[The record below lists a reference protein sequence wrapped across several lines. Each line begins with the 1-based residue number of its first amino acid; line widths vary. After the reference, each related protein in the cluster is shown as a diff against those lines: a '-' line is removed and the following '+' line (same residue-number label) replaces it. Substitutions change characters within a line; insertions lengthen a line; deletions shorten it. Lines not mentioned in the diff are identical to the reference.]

1 MEGQSLATAMTGR
14 GISRRE
20 FAKSAVAIGGVS
32 ALAACLDRSSGGTV
46 PAGIDDPANL
56 PDRQHAWDDALATDD
71 AGNPQMPNHHV
82 LLLLDYTGDGAPTEA
97 HRTQVE
103 AALRSLE
110 RAYEWSNEGL
120 LFTLAYGPA
129 YFDRFDS
136 GPAGVDLPTPEAL
149 APFEDPEPDT
159 PDALLHLASDDER
172 VVLEAEEALKGTTD
186 TANDHEMDGSFDGVF
201 ETAARRTGFIGAGL
215 PAENQDVD
223 GIPDSEPVP
232 EDAPLFMG
240 FKSGFKRN
248 QASEDRVTIE
258 AGPFAGGST
267 AHLSFI
273 RLQLQQWYEQDSR
286 DQRVSKMFCPAH
298 AAEGKVEGVGENLG
312 TDSGI
317 DECPEDV
324 VESSRR
330 EGVVGH
336 AQKLSGAREENSPR
350 ILRRD
355 FDSTDGGEA
364 GVHFLSLQQS
374 IADFVETRRAM
385 NGTDVSE
392 NSAVGQRVNNG
403 ILQYMRVER
412 RGNYLLPPRSLR
424 ALPPADPTQ

>member
-1 MEGQSLATAMTGR
+1 MTGR

-20 FAKSAVAIGGVS
+20 FAKSAVAIGGAS
-32 ALAACLDRSSGGTV
+32 ALAACLDRGGGAV
-46 PAGIDDPANL
+46 PEGTDDPADL
-56 PDRQHAWDDALATDD
+56 PERQHAWDDALATDD
-71 AGNPQMPNHHV
+71 AGNPRMANHHV
-82 LLLLDYTGDGAPTEA
+82 LLLLDYAGEGAPSDA
-97 HRTQVE
+97 DRTQVE
-103 AALRSLE
+103 DALTTLE

-120 LFTLAYGPA
+120 LFTLAYSPA
-129 YFDRFDS
+129 YFDRFES
-136 GPAGVDLPTPEAL
+136 GPAGVDLPAPEAL

-172 VVLEAEEALKGTTD
+172 VVLEAEEALKGSRE
-186 TANDHEMDGSFDGVF
+186 TANDVEMAASFEGVF
-201 ETAARRTGFIGAGL
+201 EEVDRRTGFVGTGL
-215 PAENQDVD
+215 PAKNQDVD
-223 GIPDSEPVP
+223 GIPDSEPVS

-240 FKSGFKRN
+240 FKSGFKGN
-248 QASEDRVTIE
+248 QATEDRVTIGE
-258 AGPFAGGST
+258 GPFAGGST
-267 AHLSFI
+267 EHLSFI

-298 AAEGKVEGVGENLG
+298 AAEGKVEGTGENLG
-312 TDSGI
+312 TDSAI

-336 AQKLSGAREENSPR
+336 SQKLARARDGEDSPR

-364 GVHFLSLQQS
+364 GVHFLSLQGS
-374 IADFVETRRAM
+374 IADFVETRQAM

-424 ALPPADPTQ
+424 ALPPADPGQ

>member
-1 MEGQSLATAMTGR
+1 MTQR

-20 FAKSAVAIGGVS
+20 FAKSAVAIGGAS
-32 ALAACLDRSSGGTV
+32 ALAACLERGGGSV
-46 PAGIDDPANL
+46 PTGTSDPADL
-56 PDRQHAWDDALATDD
+56 PERQHAWDDVLATDD
-71 AGNPQMPNHHV
+71 AGNPRMPHHHV
-82 LLLLDYTGDGAPTEA
+82 LLLLDYAGDDTPSEA
-97 HRTQVE
+97 HRNTVDS
-103 AALRSLE
+103 AMTTLE

-120 LFTLAYGPA
+120 LHTLAYGPT
-129 YFDRFDS
+129 YFDQFGS
-136 GPAGVDLPTPEAL
+136 GPAGVELPEPEAL

-172 VVLEAEEALKGTTD
+172 VVLEAEEALTGARD
-186 TANDHEMDGSFDGVF
+186 TVNDRAMDASFEGVF
-201 ETAARRTGFIGAGL
+201 AVATRRTGFVGAGL

-232 EDAPLFMG
+232 DDAPLFMG
-240 FKSGFKRN
+240 FKSGFKGN
-248 QASEDRVTIE
+248 QASEERITIGE
-258 AGPFAGGST
+258 GPFAKGTTG
-267 AHLSFI
+267 HLSFI

-286 DQRVSKMFCPAH
+286 EQRVSKMFCPAH
-298 AAEGKVEGVGENLG
+298 AANGRVEGTGENLG
-312 TDSGI
+312 TDSAM

-324 VESSRR
+324 VESGRR

-336 AQKLSGAREENSPR
+336 SQKLTRARTDDSPR

-364 GVHFLSLQQS
+364 GLHFLSLQRS
-374 IADFVETRRAM
+374 IEDFVETRKSM

-424 ALPPADPTQ
+424 ALPPAQP